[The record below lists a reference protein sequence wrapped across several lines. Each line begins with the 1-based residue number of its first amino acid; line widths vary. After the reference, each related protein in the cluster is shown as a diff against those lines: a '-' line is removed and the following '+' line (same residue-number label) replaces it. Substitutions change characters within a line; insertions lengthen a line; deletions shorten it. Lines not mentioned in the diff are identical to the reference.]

1 MPNKNVFKLPILS
14 LLEGVQMLTRDFVAT
29 VYVVK
34 DAKVLLVFHKKLG
47 MWLPP
52 GGHIDENELPCDA
65 AKREVLEETG
75 LNVNLIGKE
84 EQLGNGV
91 KKLIHPKVLQLEDI
105 EEGHQHIDLV
115 YYGRSSNG
123 ELKFNEKEHNDI
135 RWFSIDELESA
146 NLHESVRVYG
156 KKAIEELS
164 KN

>member
-1 MPNKNVFKLPILS
+1 MFLNWQPFAMQ
-14 LLEGVQMLTRDFVAT
+14 GVDMLTRDFVAT

-34 DAKVLLVFHKKLG
+34 DAKVLLVFHKKLN

-75 LNVNLIGKE
+75 LNVELVRE
-84 EQLGNGV
+84 EYPLGNGV
-91 KKLIHPKVLQLEDI
+91 RKLAHPKVLQLEDI

-115 YYGRSSNG
+115 YYGTIRDGN
-123 ELKFNEKEHNDI
+123 LKFNEREHNDI
-135 RWFSIDELESA
+135 KWFSIDDLNSA
-146 NLHESVRVYG
+146 NLHESVRAYG

-164 KN
+164 NN